1 MKIMSKKITCPK
13 CGSDQITANKKGYS
27 VGKAAAGVILT
38 GGIGLIAGAHG
49 SGKVKIT
56 CLSCGETWK
65 PGQHQNQN
73 HNIKRSPVQSNF
85 PEWRI
90 NFMNVY
96 ESGDYAAAEEMYN
109 KWYGSTT
116 KIPYHKRYEE
126 FKRGDNENKKF
137 LIWILV
143 IIVII
148 VMIWII

>member
-1 MKIMSKKITCPK
+1 MSDKIACPK

-56 CLSCGETWK
+56 CLACGETWK
-65 PGQHQNQN
+65 PGQHLNQKQNIN
-73 HNIKRSPVQSNF
+73 RSPVQSNF
-85 PEWRI
+85 PEWKI

-116 KIPYHKRYEE
+116 NIPFTERYEQ
-126 FKRGDNENKKF
+126 FKKGGNESKNF
-137 LIWILV
+137 A
-143 IIVII
+143 IVA
-148 VMIWII
+148 WIILIVVIVVAIWVI